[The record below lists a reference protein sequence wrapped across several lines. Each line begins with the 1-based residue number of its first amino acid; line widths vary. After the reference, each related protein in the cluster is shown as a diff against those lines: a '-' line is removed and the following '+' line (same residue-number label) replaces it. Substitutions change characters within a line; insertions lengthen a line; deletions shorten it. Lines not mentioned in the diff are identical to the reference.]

1 MNKVYLYIILIILAI
16 YLFNRYYVGEVKVV
30 LKDHMEPSDSNVNC
44 EEKTIDSDYEKAWTD
59 ENVSKNTKYHTSH
72 IKDEKTDTGA
82 FFNSKKEFV
91 DITSYK
97 SKDMIPEKCFMENG
111 ELKCE
116 FNNKLQIIPPR
127 LIEDPEKNQLLLSIG
142 DDKNINT
149 NVMSKDV
156 FSFNGNTYN
165 VWNYGEKEK
174 ETEGYNLD
182 SKPQS
187 VLDMKKNYA
196 L

>member
-1 MNKVYLYIILIILAI
+1 MNKVFLYMIFIILAI
-16 YLFNRYYVGEVKVV
+16 YLFNRYYVNETKVV
-30 LKDHMEPSDSNVNC
+30 LKDHMEPSDEDTPCESKSVN
-44 EEKTIDSDYEKAWTD
+44 SDYGKAWTD
-59 ENVSKNTKYHTSH
+59 ENVSKNTKYHTSDV
-72 IKDEKTDTGA
+72 KGEKTDTGA

-97 SKDMIPEKCFMENG
+97 SKDMIPEKCFIENG
-111 ELKCE
+111 ELNCE

-127 LIEDPEKNQLLLSIG
+127 LIEDPEKNPLLLSIG

-149 NVMSKDV
+149 NILSKDV

-165 VWNYGEKEK
+165 VWDYGEK

>member
-1 MNKVYLYIILIILAI
+1 
-16 YLFNRYYVGEVKVV
+16 
-30 LKDHMEPSDSNVNC
+30 MEPSEEATPCESKSVN
-44 EEKTIDSDYEKAWTD
+44 SDYEKAWTD
-59 ENVSKNTKYHTSH
+59 ENVSKNTKYHTSDV
-72 IKDEKTDTGA
+72 KGEKTDTGA

-97 SKDMIPEKCFMENG
+97 SKDMIPEKCFIENG
-111 ELKCE
+111 ELNCE

-127 LIEDPEKNQLLLSIG
+127 LIEDPDKHPLLLSIG

-149 NVMSKDV
+149 NVLSKDV

-165 VWNYGEKEK
+165 VWDYGEK
-174 ETEGYNLD
+174 ETEGYSLD

-187 VLDMKKNYA
+187 VLDMKKIMLYKYI
-196 L
+196 LY

>member
-1 MNKVYLYIILIILAI
+1 MNKVYLYIIFIILAI

-30 LKDHMEPSDSNVNC
+30 LKDHMEPSDQNVSC
-44 EEKTIDSDYEKAWTD
+44 EEKPIDSDYEKAWTD
-59 ENVSKNTKYHTSH
+59 ENVSKNTKYHTSD
-72 IKDEKTDTGA
+72 IKGEKTDTGA
-82 FFNSKKEFV
+82 FFNTKKEFV

-97 SKDMIPEKCFMENG
+97 SKDMIPEKCFIENG
-111 ELKCE
+111 ELNCE

-127 LIEDPEKNQLLLSIG
+127 LIENPEKHPLLLSIG

-149 NVMSKDV
+149 NVLSKDV

-165 VWNYGEKEK
+165 VWDYGEKE
-174 ETEGYNLD
+174 TDGYNQD

>member
-1 MNKVYLYIILIILAI
+1 MNKVYIYIIFIILAI

-30 LKDHMEPSDSNVNC
+30 LKDHMEPTEEATPCESKPVN
-44 EEKTIDSDYEKAWTD
+44 SDYEKAWTD
-59 ENVSKNTKYHTSH
+59 ENVSKNTKYHTSDV
-72 IKDEKTDTGA
+72 KGEKTDTGA

-97 SKDMIPEKCFMENG
+97 SKDMIPEKCFIENG
-111 ELKCE
+111 ELNCE

-127 LIEDPEKNQLLLSIG
+127 LIEDPEKHPLLLSIG

-149 NVMSKDV
+149 NVLSKDV

-165 VWNYGEKEK
+165 VWDYGEK

-182 SKPQS
+182 SKPQD

>member
-1 MNKVYLYIILIILAI
+1 MNKVYLYIIIIILAI

-44 EEKTIDSDYEKAWTD
+44 EEKPIDSDYEKAWTD
-59 ENVSKNTKYHTSH
+59 ENVSKNTKYHTSDV
-72 IKDEKTDTGA
+72 KDEKTDTGA
-82 FFNSKKEFV
+82 FFNSNKEFV

-165 VWNYGEKEK
+165 VWDYGEK